1 MSDCHAIVI
10 DNLPLT
16 PDFEALLQRE
26 VERAVWALEAAKAD
40 PRTADAC
47 TIKVRRILLAVQDV
61 ATRCDYPLVA
71 ALCASACRLI
81 DSDRSI
87 AGPQRGLRE
96 HLQALRNIVIANL
109 QGRSYGEAAA

>member
-47 TIKVRRILLAVQDV
+47 TIKIRRILLAVQDV
-61 ATRCDYPLVA
+61 ALRCDYPLVA

-81 DSDRSI
+81 DSDRPDS
-87 AGPQRGLRE
+87 GQQRGLRE